1 MNLFIALE
9 AGHEAANLS
18 VWEEA
23 WSIFTDPSHI
33 IAELGWTIIQDV
45 ILVWLL
51 YGTLWKKV
59 ILPRLHEKFDK
70 EHKITHHDDDPHDH
84 EPGQHQH

>member
-1 MNLFIALE
+1 MAETGHSDQAELGLF
-9 AGHEAANLS
+9 
-18 VWEEA
+18 EEA

-33 IAELGWTIIQDV
+33 IAELGWTGIQDV
-45 ILVWLL
+45 VLIWLL

-70 EHKITHHDDDPHDH
+70 EHAIEHHDDHKS
-84 EPGQHQH
+84 

>member
-1 MNLFIALE
+1 MKAILMLA
-9 AGHEAANLS
+9 AGDHGAQTF
-18 VWEEA
+18 WEEA
-23 WSIFTDPSHI
+23 WQIFSDPAHI
-33 IAELGWTIIQDV
+33 LAELGWTIIQDV

-70 EHKITHHDDDPHDH
+70 EHSITHHDHDH
-84 EPGQHQH
+84 ENNAGI